1 MIYFI
6 GAGPGDVELI
16 TIKGK
21 KLLENCDVVIYAGSL
36 VNPELLKYAKD
47 GAKIYNSATMNLDEI
62 IDAMK
67 DAFEKGADVARLHT
81 GDPSIYGAIREQM
94 EALDKLAIPYEVIPG
109 VSSFSAAGAV
119 LKRELTVPG
128 QSQTIILTRV
138 EGRTP
143 VPEEESLDALAKH
156 KATMAIFLSI
166 NQIEKIAGDLAKV
179 YGSDAPIA
187 VVYKATWED
196 QKIVQGTLS
205 DIAEKVK
212 EAGIC
217 KTALIL
223 VGNFLSDEY
232 DFSCLYNKTF
242 SHEYR

>member
-16 TIKGK
+16 TVKGK
-21 KLLENCDVVIYAGSL
+21 KLLESCDVVIYAGSL

-47 GAKIYNSATMNLDEI
+47 GAKIYNSAAMNLEEI

-67 DAFEKGADVARLHT
+67 NAFEKGADVARLHT

-94 EALDKLAIPYEVIPG
+94 EALDKLSIPYEVIPG
-109 VSSFSAAGAV
+109 VSSFSAASAV

-143 VPEEESLDALAKH
+143 VPEEESLKALAQH

-179 YGSDAPIA
+179 YGPDAPIA

-232 DFSCLYNKTF
+232 DFSCLYDKTF

>member
-16 TIKGK
+16 TVKGK
-21 KLLENCDVVIYAGSL
+21 KLLESCDVVIYAGSL
-36 VNPELLKYAKD
+36 VNPKLLKYAKD
-47 GAKIYNSATMNLDEI
+47 EAKIYNSATMNLEEI
-62 IDAMK
+62 IDIMK
-67 DAFEKGADVARLHT
+67 DAFERGMDVARLHT

-109 VSSFSAAGAV
+109 VSSFSAASAV

-128 QSQTIILTRV
+128 QSQTIILTRA

-143 VPEEESLDALAKH
+143 VPKEESLKALAQH

-166 NQIEKIAGDLAKV
+166 NQIEKIVGDLAEV
-179 YGSDAPIA
+179 YGKDTPAA

-196 QKIVQGTLS
+196 QKIVESTLS

-212 EAGIC
+212 DAGIQ

-223 VGNFLSDEY
+223 VGNFLGNEY
-232 DFSCLYNKTF
+232 DFSCLYDKTF